1 MRNPVIDAVWEKIRH
16 LEMGGSEAAQAK
28 LVEVGNI
35 AQAIRAAEGQD
46 VANEILDYGLIET
59 ALLRC
64 RQLQDHE
71 LNGLGYDELQIFYRY
86 ATTAMSRAQTVI
98 DTHYSELGL

>member
-1 MRNPVIDAVWEKIRH
+1 MKNPAIDSVWDKIRH

-28 LVEVGNI
+28 LNEVVYLAKAIG
-35 AQAIRAAEGQD
+35 QAKGEE
-46 VANEILDYGLIET
+46 VANEVFDYGLIET

-71 LNGLGYDELQIFYRY
+71 LKDLGYDELQIFYRY
-86 ATTAMSRAQTVI
+86 ATSAMVRAQIVI
-98 DTHYSELGL
+98 DTNHSELGL